1 VLHSWWGLNPFF
13 RDVCDRLASKG
24 FVALAPDL
32 YGGKVA
38 TTPSAARRL
47 RASATTS
54 RREPVY
60 KFLMGK
66 IEFLRRHEAITG
78 LEIGQLG
85 FSMGG
90 HWAFWL
96 AQREELPIAATVTFY
111 AARSGDYS
119 QTRSSFL
126 CHFAEDDDWVSG
138 AAVKKLAR
146 HLHSA
151 GVSSTFHQYPGTK
164 HWFFES
170 DRTDSFE
177 PKAADLAWKRTLR
190 FLRVS
195 LPTSKARGSAVG
207 AAQQEHA
214 ADGASRRR

>member
-1 VLHSWWGLNPFF
+1 M
-13 RDVCDRLASKG
+13 A
-24 FVALAPDL
+24 A
-32 YGGKVA
+32 
-38 TTPSAARRL
+38 TPSAARRL
-47 RASATTS
+47 RALATAS

-60 KFLMGK
+60 KFLIGK
-66 IEFLRRHEAITG
+66 IEFLMRHDAMTG
-78 LEIGQLG
+78 LGIGQVG

-96 AQREELPIAATVTFY
+96 AQQEKLPITATVTFY

-126 CHFAEDDDWVSG
+126 CHFAENDPWVSG

-146 HLHSA
+146 HLDSA

-170 DRTDSFE
+170 DRNDSFE
-177 PKAADLAWKRTLR
+177 PKAAELAWKRTIR
-190 FLRVS
+190 FLGGN
-195 LPTSKARGSAVG
+195 LPPGNTRRG
-207 AAQQEHA
+207 AAGAARQPGDVSHDVGDSTTDPVAVVSVIHDASKCEHVPVCA
-214 ADGASRRR
+214 R

>member
-1 VLHSWWGLNPFF
+1 MLHSWWGLNVFF
-13 RDVCDRLASKG
+13 RHVCDRLASKG

-38 TTPSAARRL
+38 ATPSAARTL
-47 RASATTS
+47 RASSATS

-60 KFLMGK
+60 RFLMRK
-66 IEFLRRHEAITG
+66 IEDLRHHEAVTG
-78 LEIGQLG
+78 SEIGQLG

-96 AQREELPIAATVTFY
+96 AQQEALPIAATVTFY
-111 AARSGDYS
+111 AARSRDYS
-119 QTRSSFL
+119 RTRSSFL
-126 CHFAEDDDWVSG
+126 CHFAENDDWVSA

-146 HLHSA
+146 HLESA
-151 GVSSTFHQYPGTK
+151 GVSATFHQYVGTT

-177 PKAADLAWKRTLR
+177 PKAAELAWRRTLR
-190 FLRVS
+190 FLEAT
-195 LPTSKARGSAVG
+195 LPSS
-207 AAQQEHA
+207 
-214 ADGASRRR
+214 